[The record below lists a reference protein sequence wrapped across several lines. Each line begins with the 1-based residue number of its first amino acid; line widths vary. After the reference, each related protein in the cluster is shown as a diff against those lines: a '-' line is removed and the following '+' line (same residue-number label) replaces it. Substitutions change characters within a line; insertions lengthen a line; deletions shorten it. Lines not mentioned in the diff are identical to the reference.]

1 LSFHPEVPQVVDL
14 REPKNLHS
22 FYLSPFI
29 TIMNRTLRSFRVAF
43 LGLLLVLT
51 GCLTIEEQY
60 TFKKDGSGTMTYIV
74 DMSEMGEMMK
84 GLGKMS
90 ESLGEKD
97 QEPMMDMDDEAGELK
112 TIPGISK
119 VKVNKKKEWV
129 RSISFRF
136 KDLAS
141 LNAALNKLMPD
152 STNTEHTFFSWD
164 GNTLVRTSNRF
175 ASELGAGMAKTEEGK
190 AEGEEGMDMSMLLG
204 TMKYKYAFKFSD
216 AIEATTAADAL
227 AKEEVGSKEVKLNT
241 DWATI
246 AKDDK
251 GLDLRIRLNK

>member
-1 LSFHPEVPQVVDL
+1 MN
-14 REPKNLHS
+14 RHS

-29 TIMNRTLRSFRVAF
+29 MIRFQSLPAPRFAF
-43 LGLLLVLT
+43 LGLLLFFT

-60 TFKKDGSGTMTYIV
+60 TFKKDGSGSMTYVV

-97 QEPMMDMDDEAGELK
+97 SEPMMDMDDEAETLK
-112 TIPGISK
+112 VIPGISK

-152 STNTEHTFFSWD
+152 SSNTEHTFFRWEGS
-164 GNTLVRTSNRF
+164 TLVRTSNRF
-175 ASELGAGMAKTEEGK
+175 ANELGAGMTKSGEGDV
-190 AEGEEGMDMSMLLG
+190 EGGEGMDMGVLLG
-204 TMKYKYAFKFSD
+204 TMKYKYAFKFAD
-216 AIEATTAADAL
+216 AIATTTAAEGMT
-227 AKEEVGSKEVKLNT
+227 KEEVSGREVKLNT

-251 GLDLRIRLNK
+251 VLDLRIQLNK

>member
-129 RSISFRF
+129 RSIGQLPVQATWHR
-136 KDLAS
+136 
-141 LNAALNKLMPD
+141 LNAALNVLMKD
-152 STNTEHTFFSWD
+152 STNSGAHLLHVGMATPWCAPAIATPA
-164 GNTLVRTSNRF
+164 T
-175 ASELGAGMAKTEEGK
+175 LGAWAWPRPKTR
-190 AEGEEGMDMSMLLG
+190 
-204 TMKYKYAFKFSD
+204 
-216 AIEATTAADAL
+216 ATPRT
-227 AKEEVGSKEVKLNT
+227 
-241 DWATI
+241 
-246 AKDDK
+246 
-251 GLDLRIRLNK
+251 